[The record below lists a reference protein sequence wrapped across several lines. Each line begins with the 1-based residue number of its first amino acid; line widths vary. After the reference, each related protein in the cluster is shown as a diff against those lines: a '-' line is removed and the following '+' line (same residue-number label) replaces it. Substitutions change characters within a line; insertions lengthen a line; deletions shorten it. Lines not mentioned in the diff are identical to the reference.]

1 MVDEVVCE
9 VSQLKES
16 GVFSCGSEVTESQ
29 REWLE
34 PKHLSRVST
43 HNTSACLHTEK
54 QIQRKHTE
62 KTEDWLRC
70 LKRDSYKTWNS
81 RNQCAH

>member
-29 REWLE
+29 RGWLE
-34 PKHLSRVST
+34 PKHSEQGVYT
-43 HNTSACLHTEK
+43 QYQCLLT
-54 QIQRKHTE
+54 
-62 KTEDWLRC
+62 
-70 LKRDSYKTWNS
+70 Y
-81 RNQCAH
+81 